1 MEKQLVTL
9 AIHTYEKAQIL
20 KTLLEAEGIEAYIH
34 NVNQIQPVISAGV
47 RVRINEKDLP
57 HALRIIEDRR
67 ECSQEGAYPQRLLGL
82 LHQGLRDGHP
92 SRRPH

>member
-20 KTLLEAEGIEAYIH
+20 KTLLESEGIEAYIH

-47 RVRINEKDLP
+47 RIRIKEGDLP
-57 HALRIIEDRR
+57 RAFF
-67 ECSQEGAYPQRLLGL
+67 
-82 LHQGLRDGHP
+82 LHIK
-92 SRRPH
+92 